1 MSLIPI
7 PSTVHYEVPLQI
19 LEQQTLR
26 AISGHPEQRQLAHE
40 MVITLRKVMSLQRR
54 LEESCEQSQIQL
66 EHRWG
71 LEEKTFDTSP
81 APNA

>member
-40 MVITLRKVMSLQRR
+40 MVITLRKVMALQRR
-54 LEESCEQSQIQL
+54 LEESCEESHIQL
-66 EHRWG
+66 EHRWS
-71 LEEKTFDTSP
+71 LEQRTFDTS
-81 APNA
+81 ATPNA